1 MSMLYFSGKSNLEV
15 NSEAMA
21 GSVNTHS
28 VVIRR
33 LLGKLKK
40 AGLVASKRG
49 PKGGFYLLKEPEDL
63 NLWQIY
69 RAVEGTR
76 IINSSYR
83 EPNIDC
89 PVGKNIQS
97 VLEKIYIQVDLAVE
111 EKLKSISLSQVLEG
125 FPF

>member
-1 MSMLYFSGKSNLEV
+1 MLYFSGKSNLEV

-49 PKGGFYLLKEPEDL
+49 PKVGF
-63 NLWQIY
+63 
-69 RAVEGTR
+69 
-76 IINSSYR
+76 
-83 EPNIDC
+83 
-89 PVGKNIQS
+89 
-97 VLEKIYIQVDLAVE
+97 
-111 EKLKSISLSQVLEG
+111 
-125 FPF
+125 